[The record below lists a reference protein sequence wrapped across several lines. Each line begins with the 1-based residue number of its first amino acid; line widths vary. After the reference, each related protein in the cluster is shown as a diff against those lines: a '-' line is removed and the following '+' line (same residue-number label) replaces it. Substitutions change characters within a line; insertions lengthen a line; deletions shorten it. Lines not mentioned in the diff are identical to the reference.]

1 MHPSR
6 FESRRLMPSGS
17 RNLLLLCLRTIL
29 AIGTFVLVGAAR
41 AQTGGP
47 SVPIASN
54 VIRKIAVSAA
64 AAVEQN
70 YVFADRAVEIAKHIR
85 SKERSGGY
93 ASIRTAQE
101 LRLELET
108 DLRSV
113 NGDKHLMVLFDPTP
127 SGGLA
132 SSSPA
137 KKVAEEE
144 RRYYSYSNNGFV
156 KAERLDGNIG
166 YLDIRGFS
174 KPEALQDVTAA
185 AFGFVAGTAALVI
198 DMRHNGGGWPAG
210 VAWVTS
216 YLFRDR
222 VHLNDLLHRENNR
235 IEAFWTTPSVP
246 GRKFIERPVYVLTS
260 KDTFSGGEE
269 FAYNLQA
276 LKRATVIGET
286 TRGGAHPVKPFRLG
300 EHFEVFVPFARAVN
314 PITKDNWESRGV
326 QPDIAVPADA
336 ALNRAHLAALLAAR
350 AVELDPVLA
359 ADQDRAI
366 ATTRSAALNSG
377 KK

>member
-1 MHPSR
+1 
-6 FESRRLMPSGS
+6 MPSNFG
-17 RNLLLLCLRTIL
+17 NLLLFWLRAIL
-29 AIGTFVLVGAAR
+29 AIGTFVFAGAAR
-41 AQTGGP
+41 AQTDGP
-47 SVPIASN
+47 SVPINAS
-54 VIRKIAVSAA
+54 VIRDIAVGAA

-70 YVFADRAVEIAKHIR
+70 YVFADRAADIAKHIR
-85 SKERSGGY
+85 GKESSGGY

-101 LRLELET
+101 LRLQLET

-113 NGDKHLMVLFDPTP
+113 NGDKHLMVLFSPIP
-127 SGGLA
+127 SAGLA
-132 SSSPA
+132 PSSPST
-137 KKVAEEE
+137 KVTEEE
-144 RRYYSYSNNGFV
+144 RRYYSYANSGFV
-156 KAERLDGNIG
+156 KAERLEGNIG

-174 KPEALQDVTAA
+174 KPEALQDVAAA
-185 AFGFVAGTAALVI
+185 AFGFVADTAALVI

-222 VHLNDLLHRENNR
+222 VHLNDLLHRKNNR
-235 IEAFWTTPSVP
+235 IEAFWTTPGVP
-246 GRKFIERPVYVLTS
+246 GRKFTERPVYVLTS

-276 LKRATVIGET
+276 LKRATVIGEVT
-286 TRGGAHPVKPFRLG
+286 GGGAHPVKPFRLS
-300 EHFEVFVPFARAVN
+300 EHFEVLVPFARAVN

-336 ALNRAHLAALLAAR
+336 ALNRAYLAALQAAR
-350 AVELDPVLA
+350 AAELDPVLV

-366 ATTRSAALNSG
+366 TAARLAASNAG